1 MHRYQYYCAILVV
14 LFSCASTPLYA
25 QTKDG
30 LALVIGNLSGSETT
44 PTRPDN
50 VQPITRR
57 LQSLGYHVISGSA
70 LGPQQ
75 QHNLL
80 QQFWR
85 RAPQYRKS
93 VVFFDGRSH
102 RKGSEYFL
110 LPVTP
115 FVQLLDEDLP
125 IGTINI
131 RQFLNRL
138 ETENHTSMV
147 FIDTCELGA
156 PRNSTEPGF
165 SCIDALHARE
175 NTLLSISRTTPT
187 RRITK
192 PDSRVTLYADA
203 ILATILKHH
212 RNTAAAME
220 ELRHK
225 LEQATRGRQRPTLNN
240 RLVGTFNFRRT
251 APPPRA
257 RIARPRRSDRFTE
270 HTRNELGI
278 RRKRRQGQFL
288 AARLRSTELRRE
300 LQLRRYSINRIQRK
314 LRSLDLRGR
323 TGALIY
329 DRCKPSTQKQKACA
343 TLYKARSFHDYELKV
358 QHKTL
363 NYVAELTRSGLKI
376 SAKGMDVTRS
386 MRGYLRKKY
395 KSSTNNR
402 RAIKKA
408 RRDIKKSISCDAR
421 ELACIAK
428 LLFPAEMQAA
438 MSGLNQLI
446 VLPIGS
452 IGVVPL
458 AALPFGKDK
467 QLVDKIAVTIAPD
480 LSTLVSGTG
489 RRLAQ
494 TPGSSL
500 VIGDPDLSGR
510 PHRMRSRLEG
520 ANQEARYVAK
530 QLQGDLLLGKSASL
544 KAIKARLTNVSND
557 LSVVYFATHGTSNA
571 VDPMDKSAL
580 LLKGG
585 DLTGTEIKK
594 LKLKGKPLVIMSAC
608 QTGLGKTFGGG
619 GVFGLA
625 QAWLHAGAGAVLMS
639 LWDVDDSATK
649 TLMQSFVSGY
659 KSGLSAEVAL
669 ARAMRKFKSRQNEQ
683 TQTAGNDRGFVPVSN
698 RNIPAPKVSLWSSFV
713 LYGPAT
719 PALRRRPFVLRRQ
732 RPVP

>member
-1 MHRYQYYCAILVV
+1 MHRYLYYCPTLLV
-14 LFSCASTPLYA
+14 LFSWALTPVYA
-25 QTKDG
+25 QTEDG

-75 QHNLL
+75 QQNLL
-80 QQFWR
+80 QQFWH
-85 RAPQYRKS
+85 RAPQYRKII
-93 VVFFDGRSH
+93 VYFDGRSY
-102 RKGSEYFL
+102 RKNGESFL
-110 LPVTP
+110 LPVLP
-115 FVQLLDEDLP
+115 FVLKSDDDLP

-131 RQFLNRL
+131 RRFTNRL
-138 ETENHTSMV
+138 KTEGNTSMV
-147 FIDTCELGA
+147 FIDTCELDG
-156 PRNSTEPGF
+156 PRNPTDAGI
-165 SCIDALHARE
+165 SCIDALHARK

-203 ILATILKHH
+203 ILEFVLKRH
-212 RNTAAAME
+212 RNTSAAMD

-225 LEQATRGRQRPTLNN
+225 LESATRGRQRPNLNN
-240 RLVGTFNFRRT
+240 RLEGTFTFARSRPT
-251 APPPRA
+251 TRA
-257 RIARPRRSDRFTE
+257 RIASPRRSDRFTE
-270 HTRNELGI
+270 HARNELGI
-278 RRKRRQGQFL
+278 RRKRRQGQFR
-288 AARLRSTELRRE
+288 AARLRSSELRRE
-300 LQLRRYSINRIQRK
+300 LQLRRYSIAKIQRK
-314 LRSLDLRGR
+314 LRSLDPIGQ

-329 DRCKPSTQKQKACA
+329 DRCKQSTQKQKACA
-343 TLYKARSFHDYELKV
+343 TLYKARSFHEYELKV

-408 RRDIKKSISCDAR
+408 RRDINKSIGCDAR
-421 ELACIAK
+421 KLACIAK
-428 LLFPAEMQAA
+428 LLFPTKLQAD

-467 QLVDKIAVTIAPD
+467 QLIDKIAVTIAPD
-480 LSTLVSGTG
+480 LSTLVSRTG
-489 RRLAQ
+489 RRLTQA
-494 TPGSSL
+494 PGSSI
-500 VIGDPDLSGR
+500 VIGDPDLSGK

-520 ANQEARYVAK
+520 ANEEARYVAK
-530 QLQGDLLLGKSASL
+530 QLQGDLLLGKNASL

-669 ARAMRKFKSRQNEQ
+669 ARAMRKFKSRQNDQ
-683 TQTAGNDRGFVPVSN
+683 TQTTGNDRGFVPVAN